1 MNRVGTGRTLG
12 VGDRLDTDVAGA
24 RRAGLDSALVLTGG
38 TTRDQAEAAQPKPT
52 HVADSLAAL
61 ILGDHGV

>member
-1 MNRVGTGRTLG
+1 MLA
-12 VGDRLDTDVAGA
+12 VGDLLEVDVAGA

-38 TTRDQAEAAQPKPT
+38 TTREEADAADPQPT

-61 ILGDHGV
+61 VLRLVAG